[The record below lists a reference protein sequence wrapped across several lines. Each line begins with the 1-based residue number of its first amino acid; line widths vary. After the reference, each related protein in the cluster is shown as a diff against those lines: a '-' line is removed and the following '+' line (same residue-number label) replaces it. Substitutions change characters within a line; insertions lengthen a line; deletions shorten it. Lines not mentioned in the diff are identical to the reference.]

1 MKKETILLP
10 EEEINNIRR
19 LATAVAED
27 SELVNEIACYLYDI
41 AKMGKKELSQETIT
55 SIQLMPIEESHNIFP
70 GLLLFL
76 QNNMI
81 ARGSKKTG
89 AKKVCMYRLISFID
103 DTREAILKYLQR
115 PGTKLSFKEISN
127 YSEIFNIK
135 YIKDN
140 ISSVKNSVNISR
152 LVIAVALSDYDKQST
167 FSLNP
172 HMIQHIEFIL
182 NLVTDEQLD
191 ALIDVHKLYFN

>member
-27 SELVNEIACYLYDI
+27 SELVNEIACYLHDI

-70 GLLLFL
+70 ALLLFL
-76 QNNMI
+76 QNNMV

-89 AKKVCMYRLISFID
+89 SKKVCMHRLISFID
-103 DTREAILKYLQR
+103 ATREAILKYLQR

-127 YSEIFNIK
+127 YSEIFNMK
-135 YIKDN
+135 YMKDN
-140 ISSVKNSVNISR
+140 IFSVKNSNISR
-152 LVIAVALSDYDKQST
+152 LVIAVALSDYDKQAT

-182 NLVTDEQLD
+182 NLVTDEQLK
-191 ALIDVHKLYFN
+191 ALIEVHRLYFN

>member
-10 EEEINNIRR
+10 EEINNIRR

-70 GLLLFL
+70 SLLLFL

-103 DTREAILKYLQR
+103 DTREAILKYL
-115 PGTKLSFKEISN
+115 LSFEEISN

-140 ISSVKNSVNISR
+140 VSSVKNNVNISR

-182 NLVTDEQLD
+182 NLVTDEQLN